1 VRLSLRSRI
10 LFLLAVLG
18 ALGALGSDAAGA
30 TSLSE
35 VKARG
40 KLVMLT
46 FPDMESA
53 FIRVDVD
60 QGLDHYTGI
69 DYEVLSGFARSL
81 GVTLEVRPVKPG
93 FADLVPTLLRGE
105 GDIVASSFSITPER
119 REKVDFTE
127 PYFGVRTVVV
137 VPKESPI
144 HSLADLAGRTGSA
157 VRGSSLE
164 AEIQKLGNV
173 KLHYVDFM
181 RWNYDALM
189 EKEADFTVLEEPFVW
204 RLLDSYPDLKVA
216 FALPGKDAYGFA
228 VAPGS
233 DLRFALDTYLAQ
245 IKADGKLD
253 AIARK
258 HLGDRAESGVTER
271 DRAR

>member
-1 VRLSLRSRI
+1 MRLSLRSRT
-10 LFLLAVLG
+10 LFL
-18 ALGALGSDAAGA
+18 ALPLLFAFGVGLAGA
-30 TSLSE
+30 TSLAE

-60 QGLDHYTGI
+60 KGLDHYTGI
-69 DYEVLSGFARSL
+69 DYEILSGFARSQ
-81 GVTLEVRPVKPG
+81 GVALEVRPVKPG

-105 GDIVASSFSITPER
+105 GDVVASSFSITPQR

-137 VPKESPI
+137 VPKDSPI
-144 HSLADLAGRTGSA
+144 HSLADLAGKTGSA

-189 EKEADFTVLEEPFVW
+189 EKEADFTVLEEPFTW

-245 IKADGKLD
+245 LKADGKLD
-253 AIARK
+253 EIARK
-258 HLGDRAESGVTER
+258 HLGDRAESGVTDR